1 MKKIDFMLTA
11 FRDGLQSAYGS
22 RVLSKDYLPV
32 VEACA
37 EAGID
42 HIEAGGGALFQ
53 SSFFY
58 CNENAFD
65 VMDAF
70 RKAAGSGT
78 TLQSLARGTA
88 LVGLEGQSTEVVRL
102 HAALFRKHG
111 VDIVRNFDALND
123 IENLRVSGECIRAAG
138 MKHELAIAMMELPPD
153 SGPRRGSEFYLTVLR
168 KALDAGIVFDSLC
181 FKDASGTCTP
191 KTVSEVVKG
200 ARRILG
206 SKARIVF
213 HGHDTAGLG
222 VESCIG
228 AIEAGVDQVD
238 LSMAPCSGGTCQP
251 DILSLWHAL
260 RGTEYSLGIDH
271 HKIIAV
277 EERYKEA
284 LKGYFLPPE
293 ATRVDPLISFFP
305 MPGGALTSNTQ
316 MLRDNGLLDRY
327 RDVIKAMGE
336 AIVKGGM
343 GTSVTPVSQFYF
355 QQAFNNVMYGPWKR
369 IAEGYGKMVLGYYGN
384 TPEEPDAE
392 VRRLAMA
399 QLNLPVAAKN
409 PREINDADPRKSLA
423 AARAALE
430 SEGLPVTEENLF
442 IEAICH
448 EKGRLFL
455 KGETVA
461 TVGRA
466 GMAANIASGPAAGAG
481 TAAGPADDLVTGFAG
496 APEVAA
502 PPQRRQAGPQPD
514 SLPEEVTVRV
524 NNKAFGVKFAG
535 DGIWVNGVSYNISV
549 SPGIDAAAVAE
560 SQAQAMSSDMPAVAT
575 TVSVDSWLS
584 GILTRLY
591 KKAGDKV
598 AVGETVM
605 VLDAMGIEVPVN
617 SRYSGIIQDVFVQL
631 GTQIEVGEP
640 LFRLSTIIQAGE
652 QTISR
657 ATEARIEETG
667 GGKASLRSPVAGLV
681 LRIYMERG
689 ERVRQGESVLVL
701 ESMKMETPIN
711 CPIEGVIEGISIKRG
726 DIVKAGDL
734 LATIARKKE

>member
-37 EAGID
+37 EAGMT
-42 HIEAGGGALFQ
+42 HIESGGGALFQ
-53 SSFFY
+53 SAFFY
-58 CNENAFD
+58 CDENAFD

-70 RKAAGSGT
+70 RTVAGKDA

-88 LVGLEGQSTEVVRL
+88 LVGLEGQSADVVRL
-102 HAALFRKHG
+102 HAALFKKHG
-111 VDIVRNFDALND
+111 VDVVRNFDALND
-123 IENLRVSGECIRAAG
+123 LENLRFSGQCIREAG
-138 MKHELAIAMMELPPD
+138 LRHELAIAMMELPPD
-153 SGPRRGSEFYLTVLR
+153 SGLLRGSEFYLGVLKR
-168 KALDAGIVFDSLC
+168 ALDAGVMFDSLC

-191 KTVSEVVKG
+191 KTIHEVVKG
-200 ARRILG
+200 ARRMLG

-228 AIEAGVDQVD
+228 AIEAGADQVD

-260 RGTEYSLGIDH
+260 RGTEYSLGIDP
-271 HKIIAV
+271 HKVIAV

-327 RDVIKAMGE
+327 REVIKAMGE

-355 QQAFNNVMYGPWKR
+355 QQAFNNVMYGPWTR

-384 TPEEPDAE
+384 TPEEPDPE

-399 QLNLPVAAKN
+399 QLNLPPATRS
-409 PREINDADPRKSLA
+409 PREINDSDPRKSLA

-455 KGETVA
+455 KGETSPHDGKMELA
-461 TVGRA
+461 
-466 GMAANIASGPAAGAG
+466 
-481 TAAGPADDLVTGFAG
+481 TGFAG
-496 APEVAA
+496 APEIA
-502 PPQRRQAGPQPD
+502 PPPEHPAARPD
-514 SLPEEVTVRV
+514 SLAIPEEVTVRI

-535 DGIWVNGVSYNISV
+535 DGIWVNGVSYNFSV
-549 SPGIDAAAVAE
+549 SPGIDEEAVAAAE
-560 SQAQAMSSDMPAVAT
+560 AQAMATDAPAIAT
-575 TVSVDSWLS
+575 TLSVDSTLS

-591 KKAGDKV
+591 KKPGDKI

-605 VLDAMGIEVPVN
+605 VIDAMGIEVPVN

-631 GTQIEVGEP
+631 GTQVDAGIP
-640 LFRLSTIIQAGE
+640 LFRLSTIVQGNE
-652 QTISR
+652 RTISR
-657 ATEARIEETG
+657 ASEARVAAAG
-667 GGKASLRSPVAGLV
+667 GAMAELHSPIAGLV

-689 ERVRQGESVLVL
+689 ERVRQGESIIVL

-711 CPIEGVIEGISIKRG
+711 CPIEGSVEAINIKRG

-734 LATIARKKE
+734 LAMISRKKA

>member
-70 RKAAGSGT
+70 RKAAGGGT

-111 VDIVRNFDALND
+111 VDVVRNFDALND
-123 IENLRVSGECIRAAG
+123 LENLRVSGDCIRAAG

-153 SGPRRGSEFYLTVLR
+153 SGLRRGSEFYLNVLR
-168 KALDAGIVFDSLC
+168 KALDAGIIFDSLC

-191 KTVSEVVKG
+191 KTVAEVVKG

-260 RGTEYSLGIDH
+260 RGTEYTLGIDH
-271 HKIIAV
+271 HRIIAV

-369 IAEGYGKMVLGYYGN
+369 IADGYGKMVLGYYGN
-384 TPEEPDAE
+384 TPEEPDPE

-399 QLNLPVAAKN
+399 QLNLPAASRN

-430 SEGLPVTEENLF
+430 AEGLPVTEENLF

-461 TVGRA
+461 MVGHA
-466 GMAANIASGPAAGAG
+466 GTAAVPAAGSGAG
-481 TAAGPADDLVTGFAG
+481 PAAGPADDLVTGFAG
-496 APEVAA
+496 APQVAMS
-502 PPQRRQAGPQPD
+502 PQRPQAGPGPA

-535 DGIWVNGVSYNISV
+535 DGIWVNGVSYNFSV
-549 SPGIDAAAVAE
+549 SPGIDETAVAD
-560 SQAQAMSSDMPAVAT
+560 SQAQAMAADMPAVAT

-640 LFRLSTIIQAGE
+640 LFRLSTIVQAGA

-657 ATEARIEETG
+657 ATEARLEDSG
-667 GGKASLRSPVAGLV
+667 GGKSSLRSPVAGLV

-711 CPIEGVIEGISIKRG
+711 CPIEGIIEGISIKRG

-734 LATIARKKE
+734 LATIARKKD

>member
-111 VDIVRNFDALND
+111 VDVVRNFDALND
-123 IENLRVSGECIRAAG
+123 LENLRVSGDCIRAAG
-138 MKHELAIAMMELPPD
+138 MRHELAIAMMELPPD
-153 SGPRRGSEFYLTVLR
+153 SGPRRGSEFYLNVLR
-168 KALDAGIVFDSLC
+168 KALDAGIIFDSLC

-228 AIEAGVDQVD
+228 AIESGVDQVD

-384 TPEEPDAE
+384 TPEEPDPE
-392 VRRLAMA
+392 VRSLAMA
-399 QLNLPVAAKN
+399 QLNLPVASRN

-430 SEGLPVTEENLF
+430 AESLPVTEENLF

-461 TVGRA
+461 MVGRA
-466 GMAANIASGPAAGAG
+466 DKASPAAGPSAEL
-481 TAAGPADDLVTGFAG
+481 ATGFAG

-502 PPQRRQAGPQPD
+502 PPPRPRSVIEPEAI
-514 SLPEEVTVRV
+514 PEEVTVRV

-535 DGIWVNGVSYNISV
+535 DGIWVNGVSYNFSV
-549 SPGIDAAAVAE
+549 SPGIDEAAVAD
-560 SQAQAMSSDMPAVAT
+560 SQAQSMAADMPAVAT
-575 TVSVDSWLS
+575 TVGVDAWLS

-631 GTQIEVGEP
+631 GTQIDVGEP
-640 LFRLSTIIQAGE
+640 LFRLSTIIQAGA

-657 ATEARIEETG
+657 ATEARVEDAG

-681 LRIYMERG
+681 LRIYMERN

-711 CPIEGVIEGISIKRG
+711 CPIEGIIEGISIKRG

-734 LATIARKKE
+734 LATIARKKD